1 MRTEKEGKGLCGL
14 GAERCLEA
22 KGREG
27 IFRRSIRVDC
37 IVTVRPWASN
47 VIFGSRLVPGD
58 KSHHSFPTKLLGG
71 SSFTWGPWTTLD
83 SLC

>member
-37 IVTVRPWASN
+37 IVLQHRNWRGYTIQSITV
-47 VIFGSRLVPGD
+47 
-58 KSHHSFPTKLLGG
+58 
-71 SSFTWGPWTTLD
+71 
-83 SLC
+83 